1 MRLLIAL
8 PAIFGLTLLSRISSC
23 NGEVT
28 AVAVPSQPL
37 RIALAGDSTVC
48 DWPSSHPN
56 RGWGQFVGE
65 YFAPGKVILVNLAAS
80 GRSTKTFLK
89 EGRWNK
95 LLAGKPNIILIQ
107 FGHNDS
113 HDPQKPG
120 STDPANDF
128 RDNLRRYVDEARAGG
143 AVPILVTPMVRRN
156 FAASGRI
163 DESLP
168 RSLSAYALAMKA
180 VGEEKKVFVIDLHS
194 SSKALAEKLGPTAS
208 GAMAS
213 TKEDNTHF
221 NEKGARA
228 MAALVMTRLPEAD
241 PRIKA
246 VLKDPCSR

>member
-1 MRLLIAL
+1 M
-8 PAIFGLTLLSRISSC
+8 
-23 NGEVT
+23 
-28 AVAVPSQPL
+28 
-37 RIALAGDSTVC
+37 
-48 DWPSSHPN
+48 
-56 RGWGQFVGE
+56 
-65 YFAPGKVILVNLAAS
+65 
-80 GRSTKTFLK
+80 
-89 EGRWNK
+89 
-95 LLAGKPNIILIQ
+95 AGKSNIILIQ